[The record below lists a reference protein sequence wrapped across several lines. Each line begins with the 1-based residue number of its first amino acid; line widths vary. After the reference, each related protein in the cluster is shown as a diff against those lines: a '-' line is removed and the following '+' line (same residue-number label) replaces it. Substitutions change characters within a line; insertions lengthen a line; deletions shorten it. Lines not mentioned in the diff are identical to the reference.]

1 VNVVGDWTSEE
12 LVVGSYMKGRVLA
25 REVAVK
31 AVALLVAVGM
41 LRTVE
46 PGCASCGGK
55 VALAAAVASVRAIGG
70 SKRYHF
76 CCAC

>member
-1 VNVVGDWTSEE
+1 VNVVGEWASEE
-12 LVVGSYMKGRVLA
+12 LVVGSYMKGRVLV
-25 REVAVK
+25 REVVVS
-31 AVALLVAVGM
+31 AVALDVAMGM
-41 LRTVE
+41 LMTVE
-46 PGCASCGGK
+46 TGCASWDGK